1 MIPRPPGSTPTDPL
15 FPYPTRFRSYRC
27 EDLDIERVELGD
39 GQDVRTART
48 AIFAD
53 RHRALGDDAV
63 DRATHSLFG
72 QDALRAEIFELGD
85 ALILRGGALFL
96 RGGLGVGLGLLA
108 LVAREGGGDFP
119 AAAAARIEIGGPCVR
134 GADRKSGGE
143 GKR

>member
-27 EDLDIERVELGD
+27 EDRDIERVELGD

-63 DRATHSLFG
+63 DRATHRLFG
-72 QDALRAEIFELGD
+72 QDALRAEIFELRSEEHTSE
-85 ALILRGGALFL
+85 LQSLM
-96 RGGLGVGLGLLA
+96 
-108 LVAREGGGDFP
+108 
-119 AAAAARIEIGGPCVR
+119 RISYAVFCLKKKTIKQEQSTTTTQPTNPPT
-134 GADRKSGGE
+134 ATPP
-143 GKR
+143 